1 MNSFDY
7 GWTLVISAQAGATG
21 LISCYKHFIFVIGAV
36 ISDQGIHPN
45 WEFRFGRSQSPKR
58 NYLLYYQVHDQI
70 LQFCRYTRNKK
81 HIHYPNISGSMKN
94 QYVITA
100 SCNYYQVSTI
110 DDGSQ
115 VGQEAG
121 IEP

>member
-1 MNSFDY
+1 M
-7 GWTLVISAQAGATG
+7 L
-21 LISCYKHFIFVIGAV
+21 
-36 ISDQGIHPN
+36 
-45 WEFRFGRSQSPKR
+45 
-58 NYLLYYQVHDQI
+58 
-70 LQFCRYTRNKK
+70 
-81 HIHYPNISGSMKN
+81 HIHSDYNVPSDAGISGSMKN

-100 SCNYYQVSTI
+100 SCNNYYQVSTI